1 VCHQKFVTK
10 RLGQS
15 GMSAQSGSQG
25 DDLRTKRGQPGSFET
40 IREQLK
46 KRHDSGGGDFVRLL
60 PDTDLPVPFLAQD
73 SGQSHLAGSR
83 GDLAG
88 LPEERLKQAVARFA
102 LYLREERET
111 YYPQGRSLNEQSKRF
126 YGRFFSMA
134 LLEQVKVVGLVGRRV
149 ENPPFYAKARE
160 MGFANLPDVAH
171 KDSVTFLDALVFNE
185 RITERNLFHALVHA
199 AQVRVLGIYQF
210 ADLFVRGFLRTKSY
224 SMVPLKAQAF
234 ELDMRFASD
243 REGSFSV
250 EGEVLR
256 WLTEKRL

>member
-1 VCHQKFVTK
+1 MCHQKSVTK
-10 RLGQS
+10 RLGQL

-25 DDLRTKRGQPGSFET
+25 DDLTTKRGQPGSFES

-46 KRHDSGGGDFVRLL
+46 KRHDSGDGEFVPVL
-60 PDTDLPVPFLAQD
+60 PDTDQVAPFLPPHSEQAHPAV
-73 SGQSHLAGSR
+73 SSK
-83 GDLAG
+83 DLAE
-88 LPEERLKQAVARFA
+88 LAEERLKQAVARFA
-102 LYLREERET
+102 LYLRQEREA
-111 YYPQGRSLNEQSKRF
+111 YYPQGRALNEQSKRF
-126 YGRFFSMA
+126 YGRFFSVA

-149 ENPPFYAKARE
+149 ANPPFYPKAKE

-171 KDSVTFLDALVFNE
+171 KESVTFLDTLVFNE

-234 ELDMRFASD
+234 ELDMRFAAD

-250 EGEVLR
+250 EEEVLR
-256 WLTEKRL
+256 WLMENRL